1 MTEIFVVAS
10 NVFPSIVNSYLC
22 RITL

>member
-10 NVFPSIVNSYLC
+10 KVFPSIVNSNLC